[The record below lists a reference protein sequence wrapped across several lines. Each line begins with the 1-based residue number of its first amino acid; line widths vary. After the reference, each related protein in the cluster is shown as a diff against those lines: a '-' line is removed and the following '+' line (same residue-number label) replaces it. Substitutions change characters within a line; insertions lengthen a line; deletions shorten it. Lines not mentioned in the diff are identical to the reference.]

1 MIYPQLV
8 IFTRLEVVD
17 FFLWLCGYDSEFPH
31 AQLNI
36 YPQGTAET
44 VSRRIINKQMASDSS
59 YSTFPFPDFDLS
71 IKRLTTFVYS
81 QEVLICV

>member
-8 IFTRLEVVD
+8 IFTRLDVVD
-17 FFLWLCGYDSEFPH
+17 FFLWLCGYDSEIPH

-44 VSRRIINKQMASDSS
+44 VSRCIINKQMASDSS
-59 YSTFPFPDFDLS
+59 YAFPDFEWS
-71 IKRLTTFVYS
+71 ITRLATFCYA
-81 QEVLICV
+81 QEVLI